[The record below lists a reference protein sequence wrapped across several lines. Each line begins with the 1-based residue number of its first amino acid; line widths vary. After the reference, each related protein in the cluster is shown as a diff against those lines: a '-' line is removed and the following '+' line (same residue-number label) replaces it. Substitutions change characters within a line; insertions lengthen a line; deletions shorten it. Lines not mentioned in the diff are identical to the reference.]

1 MNLTPRWRKSGEPI
15 KPGMFAL
22 MMLLPVI
29 LTAGFMYWVF
39 NATGGEVQKKN
50 DDLSKGKSHAH
61 QDR

>member
-1 MNLTPRWRKSGEPI
+1 
-15 KPGMFAL
+15 MFAL

-50 DDLSKGKSHAH
+50 DDLSKGKSHAR